1 MYHINKGSTKAEI
14 IEALN
19 SEGYE
24 GDEQST
30 RDELLTTLSQLTGTD
45 YEKFSASAKA
55 TAAKA
60 DEQVEAEPRRII
72 VIPSGESKVN
82 QGDVFVGHNGVTY
95 QLKRDTEIEAPPG
108 VLDALRNAKQK
119 VGIQQDD
126 GSLQYR
132 EVLAYP
138 FNVVG

>member
-1 MYHINKGSTKAEI
+1 MYHINKGSTKAELI
-14 IEALN
+14 AALKA
-19 SEGYE
+19 EGYDA
-24 GDEQST
+24 DEKAT
-30 RDELLTTLSQLTGTD
+30 RDELLTLLSQLTGTD

-55 TAAKA
+55 EPKA
-60 DEQVEAEPRRII
+60 QSQAEPKRII

-108 VLDALRNAKQK
+108 VLDALRSAKQK
-119 VGIQQDD
+119 VGIQQED
-126 GSLQYR
+126 GSLTYR